1 MFFSYLSCGETT
13 FPKTAKDS
21 HAEALHALLCQND
34 PLHGVQ
40 DVCRKYR
47 IEFGMIWVALNFPG
61 TTFPKDSK
69 GQSCRRHALLPRMI
83 LCMECGII
91 LFLADEHQRR

>member
-1 MFFSYLSCGETT
+1 MQKACFAG
-13 FPKTAKDS
+13 
-21 HAEALHALLCQND
+21 QND

-40 DVCRKYR
+40 DVLENTVLSWHDLGSS
-47 IEFGMIWVALNFPG
+47 EFPRDNLS
-61 TTFPKDSK
+61 KDSK

>member
-1 MFFSYLSCGETT
+1 MQKACF
-13 FPKTAKDS
+13 A
-21 HAEALHALLCQND
+21 AQND

-40 DVCRKYR
+40 D
-47 IEFGMIWVALNFPG
+47 ILGSSEFPRDNLS
-61 TTFPKDSK
+61 KDSK

-83 LCMECGII
+83 LCMECGIV

>member
-1 MFFSYLSCGETT
+1 MQNACFAG
-13 FPKTAKDS
+13 
-21 HAEALHALLCQND
+21 QND

-61 TTFPKDSK
+61 TTFPRTAKDS
-69 GQSCRRHALLPRMI
+69 HAEGM
-83 LCMECGII
+83 LCCPE
-91 LFLADEHQRR
+91 

>member
-1 MFFSYLSCGETT
+1 MQKACFAG
-13 FPKTAKDS
+13 
-21 HAEALHALLCQND
+21 QND

-47 IEFGMIWVALNFPG
+47 IEVWHDLGSSELPRDNLS
-61 TTFPKDSK
+61 KDSK

-83 LCMECGII
+83 PLHGVRDR
-91 LFLADEHQRR
+91 FVSGG